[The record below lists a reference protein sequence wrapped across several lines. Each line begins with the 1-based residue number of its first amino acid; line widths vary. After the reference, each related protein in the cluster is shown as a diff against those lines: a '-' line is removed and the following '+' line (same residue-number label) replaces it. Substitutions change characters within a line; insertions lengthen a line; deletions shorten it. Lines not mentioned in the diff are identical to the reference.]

1 MGISKIWIWRKLRHN
16 PIIMNDETKDQMQLK
31 SYGKEAYETLKG
43 IQRNLDPD
51 GVWETKIDG
60 VKFT

>member
-1 MGISKIWIWRKLRHN
+1 
-16 PIIMNDETKDQMQLK
+16 MNDETKDQMQLE

-51 GVWETKIDG
+51 GVWEKRIDG